1 MHIPLYICTYLYIYI
16 YIHLEAVL
24 LSLPC
29 VFCLVDIT
37 DIQHSLLVG
46 VNCDSPVVT
55 PGLNFIQCH
64 TFANPSASS
73 CPSSSGSKTLGK
85 ALVAKKNFDV
95 GELEPWFF
103 LRKKTTPDLDPPKR
117 GAKWMGCWGA
127 NGSNVKQPQTGFL
140 HTTHW
145 RVGISFQKHLKMDG
159 WNTECDPFLLGR
171 DIFRG
176 ELLVLWIVSLLAN
189 YIATYRTAGLSR
201 ETWSMVV
208 KSKGI
213 SEKIRGNTSL
223 RFVIFGNP

>member
-1 MHIPLYICTYLYIYI
+1 MHIPLYI

-46 VNCDSPVVT
+46 VNCDSHPVVT

-64 TFANPSASS
+64 TFANPSTSS

-95 GELEPWFF
+95 GDLEPWFF

-145 RVGISFQKHLKMDG
+145 RVGNIFSKAPENGWLEYGIRSFPFGKGYFQGRTVCFRECISSCKLH
-159 WNTECDPFLLGR
+159 R
-171 DIFRG
+171 D
-176 ELLVLWIVSLLAN
+176 
-189 YIATYRTAGLSR
+189 LS
-201 ETWSMVV
+201 
-208 KSKGI
+208 
-213 SEKIRGNTSL
+213 NH
-223 RFVIFGNP
+223 RFVT